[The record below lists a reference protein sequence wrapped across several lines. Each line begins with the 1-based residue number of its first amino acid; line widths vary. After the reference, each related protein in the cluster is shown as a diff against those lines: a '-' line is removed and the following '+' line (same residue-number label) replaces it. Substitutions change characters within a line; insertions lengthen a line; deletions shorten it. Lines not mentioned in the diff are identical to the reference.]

1 MTMTQDN
8 FIEIYKRYLELR
20 ADGKEA
26 EADAFLQEA
35 VEQLSPEGR
44 AQIMTEL
51 ATMALEEE
59 VREHDTI
66 ADMQE
71 DTIGMYNEL
80 EEMKRALGT
89 KEDSP
94 I

>member
-59 VREHDTI
+59 VRERDTI

-80 EEMKRALGT
+80 EDLKKEMEA
-89 KEDSP
+89 KE
-94 I
+94 